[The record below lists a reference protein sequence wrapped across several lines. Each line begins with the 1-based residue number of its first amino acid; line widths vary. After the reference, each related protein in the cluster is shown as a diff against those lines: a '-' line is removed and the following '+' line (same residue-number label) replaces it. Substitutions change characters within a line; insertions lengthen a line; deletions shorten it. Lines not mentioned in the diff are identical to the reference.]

1 MSAATDSFVH
11 EYPGG
16 WRWRHMR
23 ASKAE
28 EFAKGFV
35 ENGASE
41 TSADL
46 LSEDEVRAYCGL
58 DHDGDGAVLILRGV
72 NFDPEGEPEDA
83 VALRVY
89 ADARGLTTA
98 SLRRIRAVERVF
110 YEPVSAYENPFDLLL
125 DLVDA
130 LNEGWRASAREL
142 ETMLDALEDSAVDTG
157 AADLEQLQL
166 VRRRTI
172 GFTRHAK
179 PYAEA
184 LLRLGDRERKLLPD
198 AQIGLARSL
207 ANNAQRTVDVLTALR
222 EHVASV
228 QSHIDSVAAQRER
241 DVADRLTRVATV
253 FLPLNF
259 LAAMLG
265 ANVGGIPG
273 SNSVWGFAIMSVAM
287 LALAVGAWVL
297 LRRLD

>member
-11 EYPGG
+11 EYPDA

-23 ASKAE
+23 AGQAG
-28 EFAKGFV
+28 EFAQGFI

-46 LSEDEVRAYCGL
+46 LSEEDVRAYCGL

-72 NFDPEGEPEDA
+72 NFDPDGEPEDA

-89 ADARGLTTA
+89 VDARGLTTA

-110 YEPVSAYENPFDLLL
+110 AEPVEAYENPYDLLL
-125 DLVDA
+125 GLIDA

-142 ETMLDALEDSAVDTG
+142 EAMLDELEDAAVDTG

-198 AQIGLARSL
+198 EQIGLARAL
-207 ANNAQRTVDVLTALR
+207 ANNAQRVVDVLNALR

-241 DVADRLTRVATV
+241 VNAHRLTLVATV

-259 LAAMLG
+259 LAALLG

-273 SNSVWGFAIMSVAM
+273 SNSAWGFAIMIFVM
-287 LALAVGAWVL
+287 LALALGAWLL
-297 LRRLD
+297 LRRMD